1 MENEKGLLTADQIEE
16 ICRTWAKTLYEEDAG
31 EMLTLF
37 LGAVKEEHPDYNRAE
52 LLAETVRRAYMSGF
66 RHGVQIV
73 SACWEDE
80 PEDEKP
86 HVVTWEE
93 YQTMK
98 AKRTEGAK

>member
-16 ICRTWAKTLYEEDAG
+16 ICRTWAKSLYEEDAG

-37 LGAVKEEHPDYNRAE
+37 LGAVKEEHPDYIRAE

-73 SACWEDE
+73 SECWEDE
-80 PEDEKP
+80 TDPYEP
-86 HVVTWEE
+86 QTITWEE
-93 YQTMK
+93 YQAMK
-98 AKRTEGAK
+98 AQRTEGRK